1 MWIYSQSI
9 FSNNHEFLRPAIE
22 LQTNEKSP
30 SFNPYA
36 SAGFQKTPKRRDL
49 ETDPLWHHTG
59 HIYIRHL
66 PVRSVTT
73 PLAWCFPVLLNHLAA
88 IFHHPTI
95 GGGENPV
102 LLLEAANKG
111 LNTRTFWGS
120 RENSSLDIAVM
131 KSEIKNS
138 YIISFRNTKL
148 TVILYKKHFY
158 LSIK

>member
-22 LQTNEKSP
+22 LQINKKSP

-36 SAGFQKTPKRRDL
+36 CAGFQKTPKHRDL

-73 PLAWCFPVLLNHLAA
+73 PLARGFSCPLKPPCSHLPSSNYWRRWKPSV
-88 IFHHPTI
+88 II
-95 GGGENPV
+95 GSCKQRAKYTDF
-102 LLLEAANKG
+102 LEIKKKQLTGHSCNEK
-111 LNTRTFWGS
+111 
-120 RENSSLDIAVM
+120 REF
-131 KSEIKNS
+131 KNS
-138 YIISFRNTKL
+138 YIIIFRNTKL
-148 TVILYKKHFY
+148 TNSWLI
-158 LSIK
+158 SIAW